1 MKRIVILAASLY
13 LTACSPAG
21 QPAGTDATPATAANE
36 TTLADTSTASRPD
49 TIPVDGITEATNVAN
64 VASFNGILVLP
75 PQQHATVTL
84 PMGGAIR
91 STSLL
96 AGNYVRKGEIIAT
109 LDNPDFITLQQTYLD
124 ALAQT
129 EFLEKEYLRQQ
140 ILSQEEASS
149 QKRFQQSKADYLSMK
164 SRLEAADARLT
175 LLGTD
180 IRTLKEKGIRLY
192 LEIKA
197 PLTGYVT
204 NTNLNIGKYLQAGD
218 PVCDVID
225 KSLLLLQLTAY
236 EKDLPKLK
244 PGSTI
249 AFRVNGMEKQTFEAT
264 LLSIDQMVNDEN
276 RSIKVYAKVKNTHPL
291 FRPGMYVSATIRE
304 N

>member
-1 MKRIVILAASLY
+1 MKRIVILAASLH
-13 LTACSPAG
+13 LAACNPAG
-21 QPAGTDATPATAANE
+21 KPAAPEATPANAALSE
-36 TTLADTSTASRPD
+36 TSVEANPETNPD
-49 TIPVDGITEATNVAN
+49 TTAVDGITEATNVAN
-64 VASFNGILVLP
+64 VASFNGILILP
-75 PQQHATVTL
+75 PQQYATVTL
-84 PMGGAIR
+84 TMGGAIR

-96 AGNYVRKGEIIAT
+96 PGNYVRKGEIIAT

-140 ILSQEEASS
+140 TLAQEEASS

-164 SRLEAADARLT
+164 SRLEAATAQLT
-175 LLGTD
+175 LLGAD
-180 IRTLKEKGIRLY
+180 IPALKEKGISPY
-192 LEIKA
+192 LEVKA

-204 NTNLNIGKYLQAGD
+204 NTNINIGKYLDVGE

-225 KSLLLLQLTAY
+225 KSRILLQLTAY
-236 EKDLPKLK
+236 EKDLGKLK
-244 PGSTI
+244 PGSTVE
-249 AFRVNGMEKQTFEAT
+249 FHVNGMPEETFEAT

-276 RSIKVYAKVKNTHPL
+276 RSIKAYAKVKNVNSR
-291 FRPGMYVSATIRE
+291 FRPGMYVSARIKE